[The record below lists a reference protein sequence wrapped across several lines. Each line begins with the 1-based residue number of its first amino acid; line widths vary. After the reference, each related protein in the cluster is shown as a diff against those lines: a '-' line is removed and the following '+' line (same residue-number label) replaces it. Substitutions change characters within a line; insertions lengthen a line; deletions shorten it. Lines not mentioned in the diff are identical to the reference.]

1 MTRFGIFPDILKYM
15 DFWRKSASLLLLPI
29 LVGSLFPY
37 APNAFAHEGDETDH
51 EAEVAIKDT
60 VDNLNSAVK
69 EKQTRIKELDTL
81 IGGYRARIKEQESS
95 QLSLENEIALL
106 DNRIRE
112 KELDIQR
119 AKTEIESL
127 NLEIRQLEED
137 IKAHEERIGNHKT
150 LISEF
155 IRRTRQSDEVSDLDV
170 LLTQPTLSAFFN
182 RIDEIDRLQRELGSS
197 LEELASTR
205 SALQAAK
212 TERDAHRAEIIQRE
226 EDLRNE
232 QDKLEIERNTK
243 TSLIAETEDN
253 QQEFERIL
261 YELKQQQQITSE
273 DISSLEER
281 LKETLNSVDE
291 SLARG
296 DILLNWPLKPIKGIS
311 AHFHD
316 PSYPF
321 RRLFEHP
328 GTDIPT
334 PVGTAVHAAAGGYV
348 AWNRT
353 GKQYGNYTMIVHP
366 GGIATIYAHLSKF
379 IAKPDTYV
387 ERGDVIGLSGGRPG
401 DPGAGLSTGAH
412 LHFEVRQ
419 NGIPVDA
426 ENFLP
431 DF

>member
-1 MTRFGIFPDILKYM
+1 M
-15 DFWRKSASLLLLPI
+15 DFWRKCAVLILLPMLI
-29 LVGSLFPY
+29 GSVFPFAQTAY
-37 APNAFAHEGDETDH
+37 AEETGSD
-51 EAEVAIKDT
+51 IKDT
-60 VDNLNSAVK
+60 VDDLNAAVK
-69 EKQTRIKELDTL
+69 DKQTRIKELDAL

-182 RIDEIDRLQRELGSS
+182 RIDEIDRLQKELGSS
-197 LEELASTR
+197 LEKLASTR

-212 TERDAHRAEIIQRE
+212 AERDAHRTKIIQRE

-243 TSLIAETEDN
+243 TSLIAETQDN

-261 YELKQQQQITSE
+261 YELKQQQQITSG
-273 DISSLEER
+273 DIAALEER
-281 LKETLNSVDE
+281 LKETLDSVDE

-296 DILLNWPLKPIKGIS
+296 DILLNWPLTPIKGIS

-328 GTDIPT
+328 GTDIPS
-334 PVGTAVHAAAGGYV
+334 PVGTKVHAAAGGYV

-401 DPGAGLSTGAH
+401 DPGAGLSTGPH